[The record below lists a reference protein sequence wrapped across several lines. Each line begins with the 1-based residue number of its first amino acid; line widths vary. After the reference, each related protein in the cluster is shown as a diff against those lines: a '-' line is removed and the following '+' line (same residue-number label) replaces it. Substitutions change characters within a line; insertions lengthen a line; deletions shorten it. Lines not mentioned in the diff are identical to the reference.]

1 MCVSLAEDATVMR
14 RSCSVLATGSDVT
27 TKSCVEGQCFLWS
40 GCCTVDCAEQHLDDQ
55 NGVVLHLFDAYCS
68 CFGPEKVSFD
78 STALCKEVL
87 GTSPSASRAETI
99 KSPAV
104 GVQVLRIA
112 MEGTFV

>member
-1 MCVSLAEDATVMR
+1 VLKVSASFGLDA
-14 RSCSVLATGSDVT
+14 
-27 TKSCVEGQCFLWS
+27 
-40 GCCTVDCAEQHLDDQ
+40 VDHAEQHLDDQ
-55 NGVVLHLFDAYCS
+55 NGVLHLFDAYCS

-104 GVQVLRIA
+104 GVQVLRIT
-112 MEGTFV
+112 MEGTFVL

>member
-1 MCVSLAEDATVMR
+1 MR
-14 RSCSVLATGSDVT
+14 RSCSVLATGSAVT

-55 NGVVLHLFDAYCS
+55 NGVVLHLFDAYCF
-68 CFGPEKVSFD
+68 CFVPEKVSFD

-99 KSPAV
+99 KSSAV
-104 GVQVLRIA
+104 GVQVLRIT
-112 MEGTFV
+112 MEGTFVP